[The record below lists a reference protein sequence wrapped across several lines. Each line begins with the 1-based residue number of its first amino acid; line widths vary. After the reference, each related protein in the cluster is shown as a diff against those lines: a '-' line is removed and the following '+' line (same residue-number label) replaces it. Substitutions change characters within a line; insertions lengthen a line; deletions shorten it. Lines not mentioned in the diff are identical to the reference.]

1 MSQDGHGRHEV
12 PEDRALEVVVFEM
25 DAGAR
30 FEAHDHPDHQLAW
43 ASEGVLT
50 VDCGAETWVLP
61 PTRALWIPGGVRHET
76 KSSGPAIMRT
86 AYINPK
92 RSPLHFERPTSIGA
106 GRLLAEIIHYLAE
119 TSMNSGARG
128 RAEAMFFDVLT
139 PVSNAAIELHMPDD
153 ERALDVARAIID
165 DPADGRDLAE
175 WGHAV
180 GASARTL
187 ARAFADT
194 GVTFGRWRTL
204 ARLQAAAPDLAAG
217 VPVSQVALRVGYT
230 TTSAFIAAFRR
241 ETGST
246 PRRYFAE

>member
-1 MSQDGHGRHEV
+1 MSQDGQGHKV
-12 PEDRALEVVVFEM
+12 PGDRALEVVVFEM
-25 DAGAR
+25 ETGAR

-50 VDCGAETWVLP
+50 VDCGAGSWVLP
-61 PTRALWIPGGVRHET
+61 PTRALWIPGGIRHET
-76 KSSGPAIMRT
+76 KASGPAIMRT
-86 AYINPK
+86 AYIDPK
-92 RSPLHFERPTSIGA
+92 RSPLHFERPTPIGA
-106 GRLLAEIIHYLAE
+106 GRLLAEIIHYLADA
-119 TSMNSGARG
+119 SIDSAARG
-128 RAEAMFFDVLT
+128 RAEAVFFDVLA
-139 PVSNAAIELHMPDD
+139 PVSNSAIELRMPID
-153 ERALDVARAIID
+153 ERALDVARAIIAE
-165 DPADGRDLAE
+165 PADGRDLAE
-175 WGHAV
+175 WGHTV

-204 ARLQAAAPDLAAG
+204 ARLQAAAPALAAG
-217 VPVSQVALRVGYT
+217 DPVSQVALRVGYT